1 MWKKGVVLMMLAGN
15 IQELLAGWIGAA
27 AENFVPEDKALE
39 PGLGAMR
46 IFDAPLVGV
55 CGADDSYLLS
65 LTDSD
70 EANLSIMPPGEW
82 LPGARSVISVYFP
95 LSKRVRES
103 NRGKGPVSLE
113 WLHGRIEG
121 QGCVEAATRYLLE
134 VIENIPAEG
143 AGADDGANNS
153 ARAVAP
159 SLDER
164 FQITKLDGGSPT
176 RRYRVNW
183 SERHAAYAAGLGTF
197 AMPGGIITRVGAA
210 GRLGSVIT
218 TLDIPPTPRA
228 YDGIYDYC
236 IRCGACA
243 LRCPAGAIGANMAKN
258 AELCSAQLNLPT
270 EKYPP
275 YYGCGKCQVAV
286 PCESAIP
293 CAPAAQEAV

>member
-1 MWKKGVVLMMLAGN
+1 MMMLAGN

-153 ARAVAP
+153 ARAVAGVSTSNSAGTGAARAVAP

-197 AMPGGIITRVGAA
+197 AMPGGIIT
-210 GRLGSVIT
+210 
-218 TLDIPPTPRA
+218 
-228 YDGIYDYC
+228 
-236 IRCGACA
+236 
-243 LRCPAGAIGANMAKN
+243 
-258 AELCSAQLNLPT
+258 
-270 EKYPP
+270 
-275 YYGCGKCQVAV
+275 
-286 PCESAIP
+286 
-293 CAPAAQEAV
+293 